1 MQEWFLPSLFTLV
14 LWGIWGFFPK
24 LATNYLPPKSVFIYQ
39 AIGNLIVIF
48 SVLVSVNFRP
58 EVSGRGITFALL
70 AGLAAALGTVFFLSA
85 IDKGKVSVVVTITA
99 LYPLVTLL
107 LSAIFLK
114 ESLTLKQGLGVLFSL
129 AALLL
134 FSL

>member
-1 MQEWFLPSLFTLV
+1 MHNWFSPSIACLI

-24 LATNYLPPKSVFIYQ
+24 LATNYLPPRSVFIYQ
-39 AIGNLIVIF
+39 AIGTLIVIF
-48 SVLVSVNFRP
+48 SVLISIDFRP
-58 EVSGRGITFALL
+58 EINTRGIIFSIL
-70 AGLAAALGTVFFLSA
+70 AGLAAALGTVFFLLA
-85 IDKGKVSVVVTITA
+85 LAKGKASVVVTMTA
-99 LYPLVTLL
+99 LYPLITLL

-114 ESLTLKQGLGVLFSL
+114 ETLTLKQALGVLFSL